1 MDEKSHPTEGI
12 PRPDWTATLK
22 QNLTARFFGMAS
34 RTEHFCRLLKRH
46 NALVAG
52 GFLLKAI
59 QPNVDVQNEGWKK
72 GDIDLYVNVKNTR
85 PLMEALFESTRGML
99 PLFQPHTYNGYL
111 ASLYCRSFMRRNG
124 IRGVKSMDVKVAVQS
139 PQWMTLDIV
148 SIRNRRTPVQVVT
161 NFDLTFCQLWF
172 DGETV
177 YATHPDHIEQR
188 RGQLQGDYVET
199 YLAGNRF
206 LRKRIEKYRE
216 RGFEITFDHT
226 PSDTAI
232 LNQLFEFPTQCH
244 PERPY
249 NEFVN
254 HVIHRTLCLRYGQR
268 KSDPRDIPRRDRVIA
283 IPGGRRVDRHLDDT
297 IESTMIDYTSQRYK
311 PITRV
316 NRLFFPHEGYDS
328 TEEDDMKAM
337 RSDPSNQWS
346 EENFQRD
353 LTDLFVNTFASLDF
367 IEEDKSIHPDHLP
380 RINLRDSPSMPFEKY
395 TLWRSGMLSMLR
407 KGKDLFGVTGPLL
420 TFHQHDT
427 EGGITP
433 TSLRTYVTAHYE
445 SNGNADEPR
454 PIPCFY
460 QEKCDQLLTTAEQQ
474 CVMRHHE
481 ETEEEQERSENGKAE
496 RLEERQEEEEQEE
509 QEEQE
514 QEEQEEQEQE
524 EEKQEEN
531 EEKNEQEEKQEAERL
546 EAERLGQRGGRA
558 LRYTRRKKNPSSHKG
573 SRPLTRKGDTSVVRS
588 ERSALPPHSVREVP
602 LHPLSRKSK

>member
-12 PRPDWTATLK
+12 PRPDWVATLK
-22 QNLTARFFGMAS
+22 QNLTTRFFGTPERM
-34 RTEHFCRLLKRH
+34 EHFCRLLKQH

-59 QPNVDVQNEGWKK
+59 QPNMDVQNEGWKK

-85 PLMEALFESTRGML
+85 PLMEALFERQGDPS

-124 IRGVKSMDVKVAVQS
+124 IRGVKSMEVKVAVQS

-188 RGQLQGDYVET
+188 RGHLQGDYVET

-206 LRKRIEKYRE
+206 LRKRIEKYRK

-226 PSDTAI
+226 PTDTDI

-249 NEFVN
+249 NEFVK

-297 IESTMIDYTSQRYK
+297 IESTTMDYTSQRYK

-337 RSDPSNQWS
+337 RADPSNQWS

-353 LTDLFVNTFASLDF
+353 LTALFVNTFAPLDD
-367 IEEDKSIHPDHLP
+367 IEEDTSIHPDHLP

-395 TLWRSGMLSMLR
+395 TLWRSGMLSLLQ
-407 KGKDLFGVTGPLL
+407 KGEDLFGVRGPLL

-433 TSLRTYVTAHYE
+433 KSLRTYVTAHYQA
-445 SNGNADEPR
+445 NGNADEPR

-474 CVMRHHE
+474 CVMRHSE
-481 ETEEEQERSENGKAE
+481 ETEEEQERNENGE
-496 RLEERQEEEEQEE
+496 R
-509 QEEQE
+509 QE
-514 QEEQEEQEQE
+514 QEEQEE
-524 EEKQEEN
+524 EKQE
-531 EEKNEQEEKQEAERL
+531 QEAERP
-546 EAERLGQRGGRA
+546 EQRGGTHRA

-573 SRPLTRKGDTSVVRS
+573 SRSLT
-588 ERSALPPHSVREVP
+588 H
-602 LHPLSRKSK
+602 KSK